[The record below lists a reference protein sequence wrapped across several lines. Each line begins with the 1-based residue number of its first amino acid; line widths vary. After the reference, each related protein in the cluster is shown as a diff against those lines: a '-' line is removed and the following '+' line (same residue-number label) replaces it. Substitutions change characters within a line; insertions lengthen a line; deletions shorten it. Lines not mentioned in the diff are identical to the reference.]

1 GIESDIEL
9 WKKFIRDNKL
19 KWINVSDLYNNTN
32 FRNYYDI
39 YSTPVIYLLDE
50 KKNIIAKRLDTDKV
64 RDFIENEEKKEKAKK

>member
-1 GIESDIEL
+1 M
-9 WKKFIRDNKL
+9 KKFIRDNKL

-39 YSTPVIYLLDE
+39 YSTPVIYLFDDQ
-50 KKNIIAKRLDTDKV
+50 KRIIAKRLDTDKV